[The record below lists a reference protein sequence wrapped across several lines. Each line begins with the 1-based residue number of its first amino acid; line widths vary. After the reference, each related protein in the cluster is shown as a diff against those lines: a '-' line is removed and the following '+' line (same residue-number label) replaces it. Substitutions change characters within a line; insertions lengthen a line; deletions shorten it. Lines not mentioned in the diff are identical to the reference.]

1 MRTHLV
7 LSIAIATLTFSA
19 CSKKDVPVETK
30 ENSIQQDNSEFKII
44 VSKDKFN
51 PIEDWGID
59 NYILNSEKI
68 YYPNEGLK
76 GVLETFLN
84 TNQSITALTNFNQL
98 QIAKK

>member
-44 VSKDKFN
+44 VSEVV
-51 PIEDWGID
+51 P
-59 NYILNSEKI
+59 L
-68 YYPNEGLK
+68 
-76 GVLETFLN
+76 V
-84 TNQSITALTNFNQL
+84 
-98 QIAKK
+98 